1 MAATEL
7 IRSGQRESGS
17 EAKAG
22 PRTALYPLMLDLN
35 GWDCL
40 VIGGGPLAE
49 SKVAGLLEA
58 GARVAVAA
66 TELTAELRQLA
77 AEGRIRWLARRATPD
92 ELAGFRL
99 AISALEDRSLN
110 SAFAAEAER
119 LGVLFNA
126 VDDPP
131 NCRFI
136 LPSIHRQG
144 DLIIAVST
152 SGNCPALAVRI
163 REQCARQFSSHYGP
177 FLELAGALRTRIARL
192 VPDFERRRRL
202 WYELVDSP
210 ALEQFRQGHPEAA
223 RATVEAI
230 LARVEKEVAHE
241 PAR

>member
-1 MAATEL
+1 MPATETL
-7 IRSGQRESGS
+7 TATTPKDGT
-17 EAKAG
+17 G
-22 PRTALYPLMLDLN
+22 PDAAPQAVLYPLMLNLT

-49 SKVAGLLEA
+49 GKAGALLEA
-58 GARVAVAA
+58 GARVTVAA
-66 TELTAELRQLA
+66 TELTPALTQLV
-77 AEGRIRWLARRATPD
+77 AEGRIRWLARPAQPRD
-92 ELAGFRL
+92 LAGSRL
-99 AISALEDRSLN
+99 AICALEDRSMN

-152 SGNCPALAVRI
+152 SGKCPALAVRI
-163 REQCARQFSSHYGP
+163 REQCARQFSSHFAQ
-177 FLELAGALRTRIARL
+177 FLELVGTLRVRIARL
-192 VPDFERRRRL
+192 VPDFDGRRRL

-210 ALEQFRQGHPEAA
+210 ALEQFRRGEPGAA

-230 LARVEKEVAHE
+230 LARVEQEVSHE